1 MINEH
6 CQKAGSF
13 CGGFIVQLDRTKPVP
28 TGVAN
33 AACILPRSA
42 THQIKCKRNLCA
54 IYLFVTE
61 GVLRLTW
68 NIFSHQPSVAGESL
82 RSLKVSLLFTQQASR
97 LAGAKQTASSHKYG
111 FGSYLVSVWVEDALQ
126 RAAVAAVSP
135 NQQQLLP
142 IRPSQS
148 VRPCMLPQSMAIV
161 KIHSH
166 ASDFPR

>member
-1 MINEH
+1 M
-6 CQKAGSF
+6 
-13 CGGFIVQLDRTKPVP
+13 QLDRTKPVP

-61 GVLRLTW
+61 GVLRWTW

-97 LAGAKQTASSHKYG
+97 LAGAKQTASSHKCG
-111 FGSYLVSVWVEDALQ
+111 FGSSLVSVGVEDAPQ
-126 RAAVAAVSP
+126 RCSRSGV
-135 NQQQLLP
+135 
-142 IRPSQS
+142 SQS
-148 VRPCMLPQSMAIV
+148 TTIAFNPPVPQSVCPCMLPQSIAIV